1 MGDTNMCTDNPIILK
16 KTLNSPTI
24 ICLQKRAD
32 KVIPSESDIIEA
44 NKLAFND
51 EIGEVT
57 NRITEMIV
65 RRDSFPVDSAEY
77 AELTYRIM
85 CGQHYQQ
92 VTIDRAKG
100 IIAKSMPEY
109 WYSQRGNI
117 IKDGDTAEIIAKKTL
132 NEKIAATKKPYFM
145 CYVYPKLKSENNKYL
160 KNNDKC
166 ATRRFG
172 KYGILSVQD
181 IRDYPDKTPEMIEFL
196 EYFDKLSPVDN
207 GVSTINRICWFF
219 EDAFRD
225 CLSNISYYMINVLQK
240 PFDYTMLRSDA
251 EYSRVGY
258 EAVSKIY
265 QDYKNRVKKYQ
276 SGADL
281 KRSAAEENFVEYSL
295 LISHIRNQCLQI
307 CPNEDEL
314 CNIVLDLCYQTEH
327 SKQFAWDICGDIFVR
342 NLIKHNDNIIHYPM
356 VVDCAGEF
364 EYCGHQ
370 FTMKQKALE
379 VDYEEIDSYEG
390 NPRQVS

>member
-32 KVIPSESDIIEA
+32 KVIPQESDIIEA

-65 RRDSFPVDSAEY
+65 RRNSFPVDSEEY
-77 AELTYRIM
+77 KVLSYRIM
-85 CGQHYQQ
+85 CGQHFQQ

-100 IIAKSMPEY
+100 IIAKSMPEE
-109 WYSQRGNI
+109 WYSQRVNI
-117 IKDGDTAEIIAKKTL
+117 VKSEDSAEIVSRKRL

-160 KNNDKC
+160 KNNNKC
-166 ATRRFG
+166 AIRRFG
-172 KYGILSVQD
+172 KYGISCVDD
-181 IRDYPDKTPEMIEFL
+181 IRNYPAKTQEMIEFL
-196 EYFDKLSPVDN
+196 EFFDRLSPVDN

-219 EDAFRD
+219 EDAFRE
-225 CLSNISYYMINVLQK
+225 CLSNISYYMVNVMQK
-240 PFDYTMLRSDA
+240 PFDYSFLRNDS
-251 EYSRVGY
+251 EYSRIGY
-258 EAVSKIY
+258 EAVEAIY
-265 QDYKNRVKKYQ
+265 QDYKNKIKRYKAATDIERASEQ
-276 SGADL
+276 DFAD
-281 KRSAAEENFVEYSL
+281 YSL
-295 LISHIRNQCLQI
+295 SINYFKSKCLEV

-327 SKQFAWDICGDIFVR
+327 SKQFAWDVCGDIIVK
-342 NLIKHNDNIIHYPM
+342 NLIKRNNNIIHYPA
-356 VVDCAGEF
+356 VVAGKGEF
-364 EYCGHQ
+364 EYCGRQ
-370 FTMKQKALE
+370 FNMKELE
-379 VDYEEIDSYEG
+379 VDYAEVDSDEG